1 MGPPRIGLNAE
12 WTERKPGVVIPAYTQ
27 YCWGWG
33 QDECYKFEASLVGI
47 YTRFPASLGY
57 ITRPYVKK

>member
-27 YCWGWG
+27 HCWGWG
-33 QDECYKFEASLVGI
+33 QDECYKFEASLV
-47 YTRFPASLGY
+47 Y
-57 ITRPYVKK
+57 IPDSQLVWAT

>member
-27 YCWGWG
+27 HCWGGG
-33 QDECYKFEASLVGI
+33 QEGCYKFEASLV
-47 YTRFPASLGY
+47 Y
-57 ITRPYVKK
+57 ILDSQLVWVT